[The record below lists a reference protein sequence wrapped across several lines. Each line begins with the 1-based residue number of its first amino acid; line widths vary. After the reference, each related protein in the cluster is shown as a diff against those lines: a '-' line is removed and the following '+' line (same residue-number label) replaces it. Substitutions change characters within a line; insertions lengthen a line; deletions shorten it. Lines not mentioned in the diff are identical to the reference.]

1 MTDSTRPRMRWYT
14 LLWVLFF
21 SLLTPLGVLMATTA
35 LAEHELRAV
44 VVSLAA
50 TLLALGLILM
60 LVALSRRGVLEGRN
74 PALVLKGGLALLAL
88 FALSLVIPSEAELP
102 RKDIRR
108 FTTGTQVYD
117 ASTQP
122 GNEIFTRIEKNHANP
137 DKDVMTFSIFDV
149 CVGKVSHRVSR
160 DGEVAPNRV
169 EVLNPEV
176 LTQKLKADAKA
187 LGADVVGITELDPR
201 FVFQKDNEGNAVQL
215 KHRYAIVLGKGLDY
229 KLSHPTAPL
238 PWQNLYSSI
247 PEEVAA
253 VLSGK
258 QVQTATQIP
267 EEVLNEYR
275 ETLEFF
281 SDGGRTAVE
290 LASLIRG
297 YGYPARAHFG
307 RWSEVQVV
315 PLAIMAGLGELGKN
329 GMLVNPTMG
338 PRGSFPIVTT
348 DLPLIPDKQVDLGIQ
363 EFCRSCAK
371 CADACP
377 PLAIPQGDPA
387 MVNGLLRWQVDGP
400 KCFSYIKT
408 NPKCM
413 ACVGACPYNK
423 KDYLVHRWAVSAIAR
438 KSRVMNWL
446 MLRLDN
452 LLGYGERSI
461 RVGQEARK
469 SLPVVEAR

>member
-1 MTDSTRPRMRWYT
+1 MRWYT
-14 LLWVLFF
+14 LLWVLLL
-21 SLLTPLGVLMATTA
+21 SLFIPLGILLATTA
-35 LAEHELRAV
+35 LAEHEFRAV
-44 VVSLAA
+44 AVSLGA
-50 TLLALGLILM
+50 TLLIIGLIL
-60 LVALSRRGVLEGRN
+60 LLLALSRRGALESLYARRG
-74 PALVLKGGLALLAL
+74 LKAGLAVTAL
-88 FALSLVIPSEAELP
+88 FTASLVIPSEASLP

-108 FTTGTQVYD
+108 FTTGTQAYD

-122 GNEIFTRIEKNHANP
+122 GNEIFTQIEKKQASS

-160 DGEVAPNRV
+160 DGEVSPNRV
-169 EVLNPEV
+169 EVINPGI

-201 FVFQKDNEGNAVQL
+201 FVFQKDNEGNPVRL

-238 PWQNLYSSI
+238 PWQSLYSSI

-253 VLSGK
+253 VLSGR

-267 EEVLNEYR
+267 EETLNEYR

-290 LASLIRG
+290 LASLIRS

-329 GMLVNPTMG
+329 GMLVNPAFG

-348 DLPLIPDKQVDLGIQ
+348 DLPLIPDRQVDLGIQ
-363 EFCRSCAK
+363 EFCRACAK

-377 PLAIPQGDPA
+377 PRAVPQGDPA
-387 MVNGLLRWQVDGP
+387 LVNGLLRWQVDGT

-423 KDYLVHRWAVSAIAR
+423 KDYFVHRLAVTAIAR

-452 LLGYGERSI
+452 LLGYGARSV

-469 SLPVVEAR
+469 TLVRVPQ